1 VAVSPA
7 QKSEVK
13 HRVSML
19 VALRSAPDRG
29 DDLRPGRVRHGTPG
43 ERVSGAH
50 RLLVR
55 LAHAGR
61 EVLQMHVLAVTACSR
76 SATARRCQGT
86 RYATGSSAPR
96 GEQASQATGNVHIL
110 RHTFCSHLAMRGAP
124 AKAIQD
130 LAGHQHR
137 STTMRYMHLS
147 PSERERERAIGLLNG
162 RGAHGTIAAHG
173 GAASRIYLE

>member
-1 VAVSPA
+1 VQHPTALGSARGWCEVAVSPA

-96 GEQASQATGNVHIL
+96 GEQALQPRATSTSFATRSARTSRCGAL
-110 RHTFCSHLAMRGAP
+110 RR
-124 AKAIQD
+124 
-130 LAGHQHR
+130 R
-137 STTMRYMHLS
+137 R
-147 PSERERERAIGLLNG
+147 
-162 RGAHGTIAAHG
+162 
-173 GAASRIYLE
+173 SRISLGTSTGRRRCVTCTYRRASASARSDCSTAGELTAQ